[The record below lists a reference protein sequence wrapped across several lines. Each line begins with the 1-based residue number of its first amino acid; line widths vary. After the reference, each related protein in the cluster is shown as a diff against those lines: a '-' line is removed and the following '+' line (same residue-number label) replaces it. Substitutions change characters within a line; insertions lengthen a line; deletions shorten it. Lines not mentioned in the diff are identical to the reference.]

1 MSKIDKLLQKIKDNP
16 KNVRFNDIENLLNGL
31 GFKTRSKGSHYTFKK
46 GRNII
51 MVVKP
56 HGKKKFTAVVDVKK
70 ILEYLKEEGYV

>member
-1 MSKIDKLLQKIKDNP
+1 MSKLEKLLQKIEENP
-16 KNVRFNDIENLLNGL
+16 KNVRFEDIEALLNGL

-46 GRNII
+46 DRSII

-56 HGKKKFTAVVDVKK
+56 HGKKKFAAIVDVKK